1 MKILYISHLH
11 PPKEAVLKNIGGMQ
25 RVSLQ
30 LTNELSANAG
40 VELEEIT
47 METGWK
53 FIGFK
58 TFFFLLRL
66 FLFLPAKVKRLR
78 PDIILYSS
86 MVTGT
91 LGFFLRRRIR
101 IPMVSISHG
110 HDVTLSV
117 GIYQWLIRKV
127 FACLDGVISVS
138 QATRDECLAR
148 GLEEAKSQVLP
159 NGFDVRDL
167 PEVVDKPEARRQLE
181 QALGVETGDRK
192 ILLTVGR
199 LIRRKGHEW
208 FIREIL
214 PQIRQDVL
222 YVIIGDGNESAA
234 IRRAIEETGQ
244 AGKIYFNGRQE
255 DDVLKIAYSAADV
268 FIMPNIRV
276 PGDMEGFGVVLLE
289 ANIRCTPAIASD
301 IEGIRDVIEQGVNGY
316 RIPEGDAAAF
326 ASAID
331 RVLTEELDTISRS
344 ARDYVKNRFSWEA
357 VSKAYIKHLSG
368 FVFPGER
375 S

>member
-1 MKILYISHLH
+1 M
-11 PPKEAVLKNIGGMQ
+11 LKNIGGMQ

-30 LTNELSANAG
+30 LTNELAANAG
-40 VELEEIT
+40 IELKEIT
-47 METGWK
+47 METGWR
-53 FIGFK
+53 FIGVK
-58 TFFFLLRL
+58 TFLFLLRL
-66 FLFLPAKVKRLR
+66 FLFLPARVKRDK
-78 PDIILYSS
+78 PDIILFSS

-91 LGFFLRRRIR
+91 LGYFLRRRIR
-101 IPMVSISHG
+101 VPMVSISHG

-117 GIYQWLIRKV
+117 GIYQWLLRKV

-138 QATRDECLAR
+138 SATRDECIRR
-148 GLEEAKSQVLP
+148 GLEESKSQVLP

-167 PEVVDKPEARRQLE
+167 PEAVNKTQARQQLE
-181 QALGVETGDRK
+181 QALGIQAGNRR

-199 LIRRKGHEW
+199 LIKRKGHEW

-214 PQIRQDVL
+214 PKLETDVL
-222 YVIIGDGNESAA
+222 YVIIGDGNEAAA
-234 IRRAIEETGQ
+234 IRRAIQESGQ
-244 AGKIYFNGRQE
+244 SAKVHFDGRQE
-255 DDVLKIAYSAADV
+255 DEVLKVAYSAADL

-316 RIPEGDAAAF
+316 RIPELDAGAF
-326 ASAID
+326 AQTID
-331 RVLTEELDTISRS
+331 RVMAEELDQLSVR
-344 ARDYVKNRFSWEA
+344 AREYVQSRFSWEA
-357 VSKAYIKHLSG
+357 VSKAYIKHLSK
-368 FVFPGER
+368 FVYTGER

>member
-1 MKILYISHLH
+1 M
-11 PPKEAVLKNIGGMQ
+11 LKNIGGMQ

-30 LTNELSANAG
+30 LTSELAANAG

-66 FLFLPAKVKRLR
+66 YLFLPAKVKRLQ
-78 PDIILYSS
+78 PDIILFSS

-91 LGFFLRRRIR
+91 LGFFLRHRIR

-138 QATRDECLAR
+138 QATRDECVKR
-148 GLEEAKSQVLP
+148 GLKEHKAQVLP
-159 NGFDVRDL
+159 NGFDLRDL
-167 PEVVDKPEARRQLE
+167 PEVVDKPDARRQLE
-181 QALGVETGDRK
+181 QALGIKTGQRK

-199 LIRRKGHEW
+199 LIKRKGHEW

-214 PQIRQDVL
+214 PQINSDIL
-222 YVIIGDGNESAA
+222 YVIIGDGGESAA
-234 IRRAIEETGQ
+234 VRRAIQETGQ
-244 AGKIYFNGRQE
+244 SEKIYFNGRQE
-255 DDVLKIAYSAADV
+255 DDVLKIAYAAADL
-268 FIMPNIRV
+268 FIMPNIRI

-316 RIPEGDAAAF
+316 RIPEDDAGAF
-326 ASAID
+326 AATID
-331 RVLTEELDTISRS
+331 RVLTQELEALSGRSRE
-344 ARDYVKNRFSWEA
+344 YVKNRFSWEA

-368 FVFPGER
+368 FVYPGER